1 MLEKIGRSQ
10 RIVAPNTPVFGIIL
24 VTDEFVIYVELLFE
38 RSASRFY
45 SGWRI
50 DWGVGMIYLQTL

>member
-24 VTDEFVIYVELLFE
+24 VTDEFVFYVELLSE
-38 RSASRFY
+38 RSVSRFY

-50 DWGVGMIYLQTL
+50 DWSVRMIYLQTL

>member
-24 VTDEFVIYVELLFE
+24 VTDEFVFYVELLFE
-38 RSASRFY
+38 RSVSRFY

-50 DWGVGMIYLQTL
+50 DWSVRMIYLQTL

>member
-24 VTDEFVIYVELLFE
+24 VTDEFVFYVELLFE
-38 RSASRFY
+38 RSVSRFY

-50 DWGVGMIYLQTL
+50 DWGVAMIYLQTL

>member
-24 VTDEFVIYVELLFE
+24 VTDEFVFYVELLFE
-38 RSASRFY
+38 RSVSGFY

-50 DWGVGMIYLQTL
+50 DWGIGMTYLQTF